1 MTNKKKS
8 VKNQKKKTPQKMFA
22 YRKRGDKKG
31 KQNKT
36 SKRTMQGGD
45 DDKETPIPTR
55 MSRVDKLYNTENDNI
70 PMENMMKD
78 LSPDMMKGLSPEMVK
93 GLSPDMMKGLSP
105 DMMKG
110 LSPQSSTPMP
120 QVANTNTPDD
130 PYKTALAEQKVKID
144 VAVDTVTKEISDALC
159 QTINRSI
166 SSVIHYKILGST
178 VLTQKEINTIGKFF
192 NVDADK
198 LSDELN
204 IDRDIK
210 IGDKVSFPDETMKD
224 IITKLFDTPNS
235 REILY
240 DSIPRIV
247 NELDL
252 VQVFYNMNGLDDTN
266 SKSDSDIEETTLQ
279 SDPLLTEGGDNADND
294 ADGEDIISTESV
306 DEDEDNILHLKATPL
321 GIDDEI
327 VALDTSEDERLLGLK
342 SSIHDKVFSKVV
354 ELLNKEEDGL
364 TLLERQLTNF
374 VSNEKFSEK
383 ISDIIV
389 AKISYLITDLGTQ
402 VIYKTLTEN
411 QDLVPLLKD
420 VLQSMDAIKT
430 LEDMLRDEENKK
442 EKKNNQKLSIIA
454 ELIEELKVKARTAAN
469 KYITTSTNKDESMS
483 QEDQDEDAV
492 VDEKE
497 EEEEKEKEKEKE
509 KEDQEEDAVVDEKE
523 KEEEEEKE
531 EEDQDQ
537 EEDEDEDEREVQV

>member
-45 DDKETPIPTR
+45 DDNETPIPKR
-55 MSRVDKLYNTENDNI
+55 LSRVDKLYNTENDNI

-78 LSPDMMKGLSPEMVK
+78 LSPDKMKSMMENVQSGNTESMMNDMMKGLSPEM
-93 GLSPDMMKGLSP
+93 MKGLSP
-105 DMMKG
+105 EMMK
-110 LSPQSSTPMP
+110 SMTPQSSTPMP

-204 IDRDIK
+204 IDRNIK

-252 VQVFYNMNGLDDTN
+252 VQVFYNMNGLDGTN
-266 SKSDSDIEETTLQ
+266 SKPDSDIEETTLQ
-279 SDPLLTEGGDNADND
+279 PDLLLTEGGGD
-294 ADGEDIISTESV
+294 ADGDKILSIESV
-306 DEDEDNILHLKATPL
+306 DEDEDEDNILHLKATPL

-327 VALDTSEDERLLGLK
+327 VALDTSEDERLLSLK

-374 VSNEKFSEK
+374 VTNEKFSEK

-454 ELIEELKVKARTAAN
+454 ELIEELKVKTRAAAN
-469 KYITTSTNKDESMS
+469 KYITTSTNEDEGMS
-483 QEDQDEDAV
+483 QEDEKEDEDAVVNEDEDAV
-492 VDEKE
+492 VDE
-497 EEEEKEKEKEKE
+497 
-509 KEDQEEDAVVDEKE
+509 
-523 KEEEEEKE
+523 
-531 EEDQDQ
+531 
-537 EEDEDEDEREVQV
+537 EDEEVQV

>member
-1 MTNKKKS
+1 
-8 VKNQKKKTPQKMFA
+8 
-22 YRKRGDKKG
+22 
-31 KQNKT
+31 
-36 SKRTMQGGD
+36 
-45 DDKETPIPTR
+45 
-55 MSRVDKLYNTENDNI
+55 
-70 PMENMMKD
+70 
-78 LSPDMMKGLSPEMVK
+78 
-93 GLSPDMMKGLSP
+93 
-105 DMMKG
+105 MKG

-204 IDRDIK
+204 IDRDIQ

-497 EEEEKEKEKEKE
+497 EEEEKEKE
-509 KEDQEEDAVVDEKE
+509 DQEEDAVVDEKE